1 MIANKV
7 KKTDN
12 FTVVDNGYLR
22 DENLSFKAKGILTY
36 FLSLPGDWVIYYEEV
51 ITHSKDG
58 IKSFRSGIDELI
70 KEGYIRRFPVRENGV
85 IVRWET
91 EVNEAKLSQY
101 SQKVEVA
108 KEEVSSY
115 EIDKDLLLS
124 TNQASTDE
132 SKDLNNITDY
142 DFWQNTWN
150 GLDDLVFPIDD
161 IWANPKYMIG
171 IDRLVEKHG
180 AELVYAVI
188 NTIKTNSYAH
198 RYRVR
203 FDWLLTDRNFN
214 KLHEDLSR
222 S

>member
-91 EVNEAKLSQY
+91 EGNEAKLSQY
-101 SQKVEVA
+101 SQKVEVV

-132 SKDLNNITDY
+132 SKDLNNISDY

-161 IWANPKYMIG
+161 IWASPKYMIC
-171 IDRLVEKHG
+171 IDRLVDKYGTEDVLATMKS
-180 AELVYAVI
+180 
-188 NTIKTNSYAH
+188 IKTNPYAH

-203 FDWLLTDRNFN
+203 FDWFITDRNFN
-214 KLHEDLSR
+214 KLYEDMNKH
-222 S
+222 